1 MPYIFTKIIYPP
13 HKIDEMVKKYIEI
26 LPKYPPD
33 PSLGEVAVGATKTS
47 EEGIVSLT
55 VFEVKEGKLQEA
67 LNLTNRN
74 VSEYRTVEGVK
85 YSIEVWGTAIEAFA
99 AIGMTP
105 PE

>member
-1 MPYIFTKIIYPP
+1 MPFIFSKIIYPP
-13 HKIDEMVKKYIEI
+13 HKIDELVKKYIEI

-33 PSLGEVAVGATKTS
+33 PSLAEVALGATKAT

-55 VFEVKEGKLQEA
+55 VFEVKEGKFQEA
-67 LNLTNRN
+67 FNLVTRN
-74 VSEYRTVEGVK
+74 TSAFRTVEGVK
-85 YSIEVWGTAIEAFA
+85 YSIEVWATTIEAFA